1 MNTVVTIE
9 NGMECV
15 FIMKVHHGGLVHVH
29 ARTSANACKMQQKP
43 FPPPPPPPPPA
54 LFPSYAKKTLP
65 PPPPPLLPFLS
76 SKSIDWIG
84 HSDFEFALLLIC
96 SFL

>member
-15 FIMKVHHGGLVHVH
+15 FIMKVHHGGLVH

-43 FPPPPPPPPPA
+43 FPSPPPF
-54 LFPSYAKKTLP
+54 FPSFPLNQLIGLDTLI
-65 PPPPPLLPFLS
+65 LSLPS
-76 SKSIDWIG
+76 
-84 HSDFEFALLLIC
+84 C
-96 SFL
+96 

>member
-15 FIMKVHHGGLVHVH
+15 FIMKVHHGGLVH

-43 FPPPPPPPPPA
+43 FPSP
-54 LFPSYAKKTLP
+54 
-65 PPPPPLLPFLS
+65 LPFPS
-76 SKSIDWIG
+76 SKSIG
-84 HSDFEFALLLIC
+84 QSDFEFILQLIC
-96 SFL
+96 TSL

>member
-15 FIMKVHHGGLVHVH
+15 FIMKVHHGGLVH

-43 FPPPPPPPPPA
+43 FPS
-54 LFPSYAKKTLP
+54 PSP
-65 PPPPPLLPFLS
+65 LPFLS

-84 HSDFEFALLLIC
+84 HSDFEFVLLLIC

>member
-15 FIMKVHHGGLVHVH
+15 FIMKVHHGGLVH

-43 FPPPPPPPPPA
+43 FPPPPPPF
-54 LFPSYAKKTLP
+54 FPSFPLNQLIGLDTLI
-65 PPPPPLLPFLS
+65 LSLPS
-76 SKSIDWIG
+76 
-84 HSDFEFALLLIC
+84 C
-96 SFL
+96 

>member
-15 FIMKVHHGGLVHVH
+15 FIMKVHHGGLVH

-43 FPPPPPPPPPA
+43 FP
-54 LFPSYAKKTLP
+54 S